1 MSTYPNAYAKVEKY
15 IFDSQLQGN
24 WFEIGIIENE
34 FWSSLIWAIQ
44 IQHLFAGFENP
55 KIPGIQPSQKYRY
68 NLWSI

>member
-34 FWSSLIWAIQ
+34 FWSSLI
-44 IQHLFAGFENP
+44 
-55 KIPGIQPSQKYRY
+55 
-68 NLWSI
+68 